1 MSDRPFEL
9 TWTPEGMV
17 ARVRLRGSPVLSSP
31 MLNRGT
37 AFTPA
42 EREALGL
49 TGLLPDGVSTIE
61 GQLRRVYAQYLR
73 QPDDLAKNLYL
84 RQLRD
89 RNEVLFYRLLTEHIH
104 EMLPIVYTP
113 TVGTLIERYSLEFGR
128 PRGVY
133 LSVDHPD
140 QVETAFRNYG
150 LGADEVDLI
159 VATDSEGILGIG
171 DWGVGGIAIAVGK
184 LAVYTAAAGLH
195 PRRVIPVVLDAGTDN
210 QDLLAEDMY
219 LGSRHPRVRGER
231 YDQLI
236 DAYVSTATR
245 LFPNAMLHWEDFGAA
260 NARRILLKYADTC
273 CTFNDDIQGTA
284 AVVLAAALCATRAA
298 GTAMRDQT
306 VVIHGAGT
314 AGIGIADA
322 LRQVM
327 IDEGLSPDEA
337 TARFYALGSKG
348 LLTGDYPGTLRD
360 FQVPYA
366 RTAAEVAAW
375 PRDPDG
381 RIGLAEVV
389 TRSRATMLIG
399 TSTQPGAFTEQIVT
413 AMASHAERPVIM
425 PLSNPTSHSEAQA
438 ADLIAWTGG
447 RALIAT
453 GSPFPPVTYRGV
465 EYQVAQANN
474 ALIFPGLGLGV
485 TVSRARRVSDG
496 MLAAAADALA
506 GLSDAA
512 APGAAVLPP
521 VTSLRGGVRRGR
533 RGCRPG
539 GPGRG
544 PVRRAPRRPGRTGP
558 RGHVG
563 AGLPGGGGHLSHG
576 RAGVEHRADT
586 GDRLAAG
593 ESQQRIP
600 GLLGVLPGLRHPGGD
615 QPGDQ
620 RGAERRPAP
629 HRHPVELPA
638 FPDGRL
644 VADVGSLGEGIDEV
658 FARRVDIDPSAVVAE
673 VRAFPPVRRQAPTAI
688 TPGER
693 RPHRSSLP
701 VVAAARARPGPS
713 CGGCAFRTVRRRCAG
728 TDRGGSAR

>member
-9 TWTPEGMV
+9 AWTPEGIV
-17 ARVRLRGSPVLSSP
+17 ARVRLRGTSVLSSP

-37 AFTPA
+37 AFTLA
-42 EREALGL
+42 ERETLGL
-49 TGLLPDGVSTIE
+49 TGLLPGGVSTIE

-73 QPDDLAKNLYL
+73 QPDDLAKSLHLGQVRN
-84 RQLRD
+84 
-89 RNEVLFYRLLTEHIH
+89 RNEVLFYRLLAEHIH

-113 TVGTLIERYSLEFGR
+113 TVATVIERYSLEFGR

-140 QVETAFRNYG
+140 QVETALRNYG

-171 DWGVGGIAIAVGK
+171 DWGVGGIAIADGK

-195 PRRVIPVVLDAGTDN
+195 PRRVIPVVLDTGTDN
-210 QDLLAEDMY
+210 QALLDEDMY
-219 LGSRHPRVRGER
+219 LGARHQRVRGER
-231 YDQLI
+231 YDRFI
-236 DAYVSTATR
+236 DAYVSAATR

-260 NARRILLKYADTC
+260 NARRILLKYAGTC

-284 AVVLAAALCATRAA
+284 AVVLAAALCANRAA

-314 AGIGIADA
+314 AGIGIADS

-327 IDEGLSPDEA
+327 INEGLSVDEA

-348 LLTGDYPGTLRD
+348 LLTRTGYPGTLRD

-366 RTAAEVAAW
+366 RPAAEVAAW
-375 PRDPDG
+375 SRDADG
-381 RIGLAEVV
+381 RISLAEVV

-413 AMASHAERPVIM
+413 EMAAHAERPVIM

-521 VTSLRGGVRRGR
+521 VTSLRDVSAAVAEAVARSARDE
-533 RGCRPG
+533 
-539 GPGRG
+539 
-544 PVRRAPRRPGRTGP
+544 
-558 RGHVG
+558 
-563 AGLPGGGGHLSHG
+563 GLSDVPL
-576 RAGVEHRADT
+576 D
-586 GDRLAAG
+586 
-593 ESQQRIP
+593 
-600 GLLGVLPGLRHPGGD
+600 GL
-615 QPGDQ
+615 
-620 RGAERRPAP
+620 AER
-629 HRHPVELPA
+629 
-638 FPDGRL
+638 
-644 VADVGSLGEGIDEV
+644 
-658 FARRVDIDPSAVVAE
+658 
-673 VRAFPPVRRQAPTAI
+673 VRAAMWEPAYPAVEAI
-688 TPGER
+688 
-693 RPHRSSLP
+693 
-701 VVAAARARPGPS
+701 
-713 CGGCAFRTVRRRCAG
+713 
-728 TDRGGSAR
+728 

>member
-1 MSDRPFEL
+1 MPERLYEL
-9 TWTPEGMV
+9 AWTSEGIV
-17 ARVRLRGSPVLSSP
+17 ARVRLRGRPVLVSP
-31 MLNRGT
+31 ILNRGT
-37 AFTPA
+37 AFTLA

-61 GQLRRVYAQYLR
+61 GQLRRVYAQYQG
-73 QPDDLAKNLYL
+73 QPDDLAKNILL
-84 RQLRD
+84 GHVRD
-89 RNEVLFYRLLTEHIH
+89 RNEVLFYRLLTEHIE

-113 TVGTLIERYSLEFGR
+113 TVGTAIERYSLWFGR

-150 LGADEVDLI
+150 RGPDEVDLI

-171 DWGVGGIAIAVGK
+171 DWGVGGIAIAAGK

-195 PRRVIPVVLDAGTDN
+195 PHRVVPVVLDAGTDN
-210 QDLLAEDMY
+210 QVLLAEDTY
-219 LGSRHPRVRGER
+219 VGNRHPRVRGER
-231 YDQLI
+231 YDRFI
-236 DAYVSTATR
+236 DAYVSAATK

-260 NARRILLKYADTC
+260 NARRILLKYAGTC

-284 AVVLAAALCATRAA
+284 AVVLAAALCANRAA

-327 IDEGLSPDEA
+327 IDEGLSQDEA
-337 TARFYALGSKG
+337 TARFYALGSQG
-348 LLTGDYPGTLRD
+348 LLTTTGYPGRLRD

-366 RTAAEVAAW
+366 RPAAEVAAW
-375 PRDPDG
+375 PRDANG
-381 RIGLAEVV
+381 RISLAEVV
-389 TRSRATMLIG
+389 THSRATMLIG
-399 TSTQPGAFTEQIVT
+399 TSTQPGAFTEQIVRE
-413 AMASHAERPVIM
+413 MAVHAERPVIM

-438 ADLIAWTGG
+438 ADLITWTAG

-453 GSPFPPVTYRGV
+453 GSPFPPVTYGGV

-521 VTSLRGGVRRGR
+521 VTSLRDVSAAVAEAVARSARDE
-533 RGCRPG
+533 
-539 GPGRG
+539 
-544 PVRRAPRRPGRTGP
+544 
-558 RGHVG
+558 
-563 AGLPGGGGHLSHG
+563 GLSDVPL
-576 RAGVEHRADT
+576 D
-586 GDRLAAG
+586 
-593 ESQQRIP
+593 
-600 GLLGVLPGLRHPGGD
+600 GL
-615 QPGDQ
+615 
-620 RGAERRPAP
+620 AER
-629 HRHPVELPA
+629 
-638 FPDGRL
+638 
-644 VADVGSLGEGIDEV
+644 
-658 FARRVDIDPSAVVAE
+658 
-673 VRAFPPVRRQAPTAI
+673 VRAAMWEPAYPAVEAI
-688 TPGER
+688 
-693 RPHRSSLP
+693 
-701 VVAAARARPGPS
+701 
-713 CGGCAFRTVRRRCAG
+713 
-728 TDRGGSAR
+728 